1 MIAGYNAAAWLLA
14 SLGAICGVRAGYLA
28 GGETAA
34 WAALGG
40 AFTTAASV
48 LGWTA
53 NKPK

>member
-28 GGETAA
+28 GGEAAA

-40 AFTTAASV
+40 AFTTFAGV
-48 LGWTA
+48 LGWA
-53 NKPK
+53 AKKP